1 MATDDGATG
10 TTVAANFESITQV
23 SALEYLP
30 GPNQIAVMDR
40 FPPQDDF
47 NLGPR
52 LTLFNTTGGDPV
64 GTIILQGIGR
74 PVRSVGLGYIGSL
87 DQLVSLHR
95 IPNNPA
101 NDAKFFRHDMAGNLQ
116 LMGDLAPHGMQ
127 RLGSVS
133 WLPATNE
140 LLFLGTDISGTQRW
154 VVTSLD
160 GNPVRSYRAF
170 EVSDGAPITSGPNA
184 GKLGAV
190 QGQPSELVR
199 LSGVQ

>member
-1 MATDDGATG
+1 
-10 TTVAANFESITQV
+10 
-23 SALEYLP
+23 
-30 GPNQIAVMDR
+30 
-40 FPPQDDF
+40 
-47 NLGPR
+47 PR

-87 DQLVSLHR
+87 DQLVCLHR

-127 RLGSVS
+127 RLGSAS

-140 LLFLGTDISGTQRW
+140 LLFLGTDI
-154 VVTSLD
+154 
-160 GNPVRSYRAF
+160 
-170 EVSDGAPITSGPNA
+170 
-184 GKLGAV
+184 
-190 QGQPSELVR
+190 
-199 LSGVQ
+199 